1 VKPLLEMRTNDSVIE
16 LELFDEVDT
25 KDLKKSY
32 VVYQDVKYEFRLKNI
47 FNITNIEMIVNNEN
61 VDIVWWSE
69 EEEYVIE
76 ISRNSALFLLTY
88 GMTEIIVHVEF
99 HDGDERYLFTA
110 PLSVAVRKEYENSIE
125 SLYEMLNVIYYKND
139 MLLYQSKPDNKRLQ
153 IDLFNKADNKLDVEI
168 DELLLI
174 LQTLQKNFPYFL
186 NNPHMLTETK
196 YRIDSLEKVRSIEA
210 KNIQHIVTHPEELE
224 ITYSANGIFAN
235 KNKYIP
241 RKTLVGA
248 SEYTCNTYE
257 NQMIVSFIWTLLTH
271 IKMRKEEI
279 RNLLKKN
286 EIDIYIK
293 MEPKKEYVL
302 CTKIIQQYIRIAY
315 TKYEEKFLEFQKQFS
330 VTYSKYSSTLVKHTT
345 TLNKVP
351 EPTPTFLEIYHY
363 RNVFQLMNLWFG
375 NSKIKMPQN
384 NILLQFS
391 NADRIYEYYCL
402 LGLYDVLLDLGYEEI
417 LEKREP
423 YKYKVNYVKFK
434 NTEQENTFYFK
445 KDNMQVTLYYQP
457 VIYSDQTVT
466 TNAIELFRTDKS
478 FYTPDF
484 IIKKTV
490 NNKSTYAI
498 LDAKWRN
505 RDTLL
510 DKRKEGGMQDL
521 VYKYLYSVVDA
532 RTMQN
537 VEFLWL
543 LQGKDD
549 NKGIKMWT
557 QRNGMKSRQQK
568 EKFRLASGIVRYT
581 PKSGNEELKKVM
593 YTFLCN

>member
-1 VKPLLEMRTNDSVIE
+1 MRTNDLVIE
-16 LELFDEVDT
+16 LELFDEINT

-47 FNITNIEMIVNNEN
+47 SNISNIEMMVNNEN
-61 VDIVWWSE
+61 VDIVWRKEVE
-69 EEEYVIE
+69 ECVIE
-76 ISRNSALFLLTY
+76 ISRNSSLFLLTY
-88 GMTEIIVHVEF
+88 GMTEIILHIEF
-99 HDGDERYLFTA
+99 FDEDERYFFTA

-125 SLYEMLNVIYYKND
+125 SLYEMLNVIYHKND
-139 MLLYQSKPDNKRLQ
+139 MLLYQSKPNNQRKQ
-153 IDLFNKADNKLDVEI
+153 IDLFNKADNKLEAEI
-168 DELLLI
+168 DELMLI

-186 NNPHMLTETK
+186 KSSCMLTETK
-196 YRIDSLEKVRSIEA
+196 YRIDSLEKVRSLEA
-210 KNIQHIVTHPEELE
+210 KNIQHIVTHPEELNV
-224 ITYSANGIFAN
+224 TYSANGIFIN

-241 RKTLVGA
+241 RKTLVGV
-248 SEYTCNTYE
+248 SEYTYNTYE
-257 NQMIVSFIWTLLTH
+257 NQMIVSFIWTLLAH

-279 RNLLKKN
+279 QNLLKKN
-286 EIDIYIK
+286 EIDVYIK
-293 MEPKKEYVL
+293 AEPKKEYVL
-302 CTKIIQQYIRIAY
+302 CTKIIQQYIKIAY

-330 VTYSKYSSTLVKHTT
+330 IIYSKYSSELMKDTT
-345 TLNKVP
+345 ILNKVP
-351 EPTPTFLEIYHY
+351 EPTPVFLEIYHY

-375 NSKIKMPQN
+375 NSKIKLSQK

-402 LGLYDVLLDLGYEEI
+402 LGVYDILLDLGYEEI
-417 LEKREP
+417 LEKRNT
-423 YKYKVNYVKFK
+423 YKYKVNYAKFE

-445 KDNMQVTLYYQP
+445 KDNIYVTLYYQP
-457 VIYSDQTVT
+457 VIYSDQAAT
-466 TNAIELFRTDKS
+466 TNEIELFRTDRS

-484 IIKKTV
+484 IIKKAV
-490 NNKSTYAI
+490 NEKITYGI

-510 DKRKEGGMQDL
+510 DKKKEGGMQDL
-521 VYKYLYSVVDA
+521 VYKYLYSVIDS
-532 RTMQN
+532 RTLQN

-549 NKGIKMWT
+549 SKGIRMWI

-581 PKSGNEELKKVM
+581 PKSGKAELKKVM
-593 YTFLCN
+593 YTFLSD